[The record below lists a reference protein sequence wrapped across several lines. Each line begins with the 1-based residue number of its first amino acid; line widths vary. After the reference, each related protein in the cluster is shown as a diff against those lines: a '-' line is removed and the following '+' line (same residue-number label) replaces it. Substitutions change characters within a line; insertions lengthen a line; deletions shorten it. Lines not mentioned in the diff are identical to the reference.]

1 MAKQQQ
7 NRPQAAASSS
17 SPTNNNAP
25 KTAPVRG
32 GGTSGDS
39 IFNEG
44 KGDFIFGR
52 IHFIYFG
59 VGLALVL
66 LGLAAMTGGAQA
78 PDQWNESE
86 IYSPIRITLAPML
99 ILAGFGAVVAG
110 IFKKA

>member
-7 NRPQAAASSS
+7 NRPQAAASSNS
-17 SPTNNNAP
+17 AANNAP
-25 KTAPVRG
+25 KTAPIRG
-32 GGTSGDS
+32 GASGDS
-39 IFNEG
+39 IFSEG

-52 IHFIYFG
+52 THFIYFG
-59 VGLALVL
+59 VGLLLVL

-86 IYSPIRITLAPML
+86 IYSPVRITLAPML